1 MLATVSILFWP
12 LSGQCLR
19 HMVAGDPPSSRRE
32 FTSMSTTTRE
42 RRIVAVLASLV
53 LSLFTLFGLSSAA
66 MAATGNDMGD
76 ITNTPGTINVY
87 KHANPGGTLEYGDG
101 NEAVAGG
108 DALGEVPFT
117 LYKVEGVDLVNG
129 NAGWDVVGK
138 ITDPTKPLEPALDNQ
153 NSPTKVTIDG
163 KKYTLKKIDEKTT
176 AGGTGLAQ
184 FTDVY
189 PGLYIVVES
198 KASLP
203 PGSVI
208 VAKAAPFFITLPIKD
223 AKGAWSY
230 TANVYPKNTV
240 SPKPEKS
247 AEVKNAADGVITWTV
262 KQTLP
267 TFDDTNKLTKFRFE
281 DDLSGAGDTKG
292 TLASVKVTVN
302 GKDKTGDFNKELAGL
317 DGKHLVITAKNS
329 GDLPSG
335 GEIVATYTTKAS
347 GNGQF
352 RNGVLSF
359 INDVEVGHALAF
371 ADLGKITVEKLDAT
385 DKTLYLSGAEFK
397 VCVDEDGVE
406 ETKDCPAVGTI
417 TTEKSLGTGSLD
429 KLKIQ
434 KYVLFETAA
443 PAGYTFNPDTPY
455 KADLTTATYN
465 TVTLTIENTKT
476 NVPTLPLTG
485 ADGQLLMTIG
495 GVALVLLAGGVF
507 LVARKKRSE
516 K

>member
-1 MLATVSILFWP
+1 
-12 LSGQCLR
+12 
-19 HMVAGDPPSSRRE
+19 
-32 FTSMSTTTRE
+32 MSTTTRE

-66 MAATGNDMGD
+66 MAATGNKMGD
-76 ITNTPGTINVY
+76 ITNTEGTINVY

-108 DALGEVPFT
+108 DALGGVPFT

-138 ITDPTKPLEPALDNQ
+138 VTDPKKPLEPALELDDQ
-153 NSPTKVTIDG
+153 HMPKKVTIGG
-163 KKYTLKKIDEKTT
+163 KKYDLTKIGEKTT
-176 AGGTGLAQ
+176 ADGTGLAQ
-184 FTDVY
+184 FTGVY

-198 KASLP
+198 EASFP

-223 AKGAWSY
+223 ANGAWSY

-292 TLASVKVTVN
+292 TVDSVKVTVN
-302 GKDKTGDFNKELAGL
+302 GDDKTGDFNKELAGL
-317 DGKHLVITAKNS
+317 GGKNLVITAQNP

-335 GEIVATYTTKAS
+335 GKVVATYTTKAS

-371 ADLGKITVEKLDAT
+371 ADLGKITVEKLDAK
-385 DKTLYLSGAEFK
+385 DNTLYLSGAEFK
-397 VCVDEDGVE
+397 VCVNKVGV
-406 ETKDCPAVGTI
+406 TKDCPAVGTI

-443 PAGYTFNPDTPY
+443 PAGYTFNPDTAY
-455 KADLTTATYN
+455 EADLTTATYN
-465 TVTLTIENTKT
+465 TVTLRIKNTKT

>member
-1 MLATVSILFWP
+1 
-12 LSGQCLR
+12 
-19 HMVAGDPPSSRRE
+19 
-32 FTSMSTTTRE
+32 MSTTTRGH
-42 RRIVAVLASLV
+42 RFVAVLASLV
-53 LSLFTLFGLSSAA
+53 LSLFTLFALSSAA
-66 MAATGNDMGD
+66 MATQGNPMGD

-87 KHANPGGTLEYGDG
+87 KHANPGGTLNYGNG

-108 DALGEVPFT
+108 DALGGVTFT

-138 ITDPTKPLEPALDNQ
+138 VTDSTQPVEPDLELDDQ
-153 NSPTKVTIDG
+153 HMPKKVTIDG
-163 KKYTLKKIDEKTT
+163 KKYTLTKAGEETT
-176 AGGTGLAQ
+176 ADGTGLAK
-184 FTDVY
+184 FADVY

-198 KASLP
+198 EASLP
-203 PGSVI
+203 QGSVI
-208 VAKAAPFFITLPIKD
+208 VAKAAPFFITLPIKG
-223 AKGAWSY
+223 ANGAWSY
-230 TANVYPKNTV
+230 TANVHPKNTV
-240 SPKPEKS
+240 SQGPEKS

-267 TFDDTNKLTKFRFE
+267 TFDDTNKLTEFRFE
-281 DDLSGAGDTKG
+281 DDLSGAGETKG
-292 TLASVKVTVN
+292 TVDSVKVTVN
-302 GKDKTGDFNKELAGL
+302 GVDTTADFNKELAGL
-317 DGKHLVITAKNS
+317 GGKHLVITAQKP

-335 GEIVATYTTKAS
+335 GKVVATYTTKAS
-347 GNGQF
+347 AHGQF
-352 RNGVLSF
+352 RNGVYSF
-359 INDVEVGHALAF
+359 INNVAVGHALAF
-371 ADLGKITVEKLDAT
+371 ADLGEITVEKVDAN
-385 DKTLYLSGAEFK
+385 DNKLYLSGAEFK

-406 ETKDCPAVGTI
+406 ETNDCPAVGTI
-417 TTEKSLGTGSLD
+417 TTGSYGTGSLD

-465 TVTLTIENTKT
+465 TVTLKIENTKT

>member
-1 MLATVSILFWP
+1 
-12 LSGQCLR
+12 
-19 HMVAGDPPSSRRE
+19 
-32 FTSMSTTTRE
+32 MSTTMRE

-66 MAATGNDMGD
+66 MATQGNPMGD
-76 ITNTPGTINVY
+76 ITDTEGTINVY
-87 KHANPGGTLEYGDG
+87 KHANPGGTLNYGNG

-108 DALGEVPFT
+108 DALGGVPFT

-138 ITDPTKPLEPALDNQ
+138 VTDSTQPVEPALDNQ
-153 NSPTKVTIDG
+153 TSPTNVTIGG
-163 KKYTLKKIDEKTT
+163 KPYTLKKAGEETT
-176 AGGTGLAQ
+176 ADGTGLAQ
-184 FTDVY
+184 FTGVH

-198 KASLP
+198 EASLP
-203 PGSVI
+203 QGSVI

-223 AKGAWSY
+223 ANGAWSY

-240 SPKPEKS
+240 SHGPQKS

-262 KQTLP
+262 EQTLP
-267 TFDDTNKLTKFRFE
+267 TFDNTNKLKEFRFD
-281 DDLSGAGDTKG
+281 DDLSGAGDTSG
-292 TLASVKVTVN
+292 TLASVNVTVN
-302 GKDKTGDFNKELAGL
+302 GVDTTADFNKELAGL
-317 DGKHLVITAKNS
+317 GGKHLVITAQKP

-335 GEIVATYTTKAS
+335 GKVVATYTTKAS
-347 GNGQF
+347 ANGQF

-359 INDVEVGHALAF
+359 INDVAVGHALAF
-371 ADLGKITVEKLDAT
+371 ADLGNITVEKVDAK
-385 DKTLYLSGAEFK
+385 DKTRYLSGAEFK

>member
-1 MLATVSILFWP
+1 MLATISILFWP
-12 LSGQCLR
+12 LSGQCFR

-32 FTSMSTTTRE
+32 FISMSTTTRE

-66 MAATGNDMGD
+66 MATTGNPMGD
-76 ITNTPGTINVY
+76 ITDKPGTINVY
-87 KHANPGGTLEYGDG
+87 KHANPGGTLNYGNG
-101 NEAVAGG
+101 NEAAAAGEL
-108 DALGEVPFT
+108 LGGVPFT

-129 NAGWDVVGK
+129 NAGWEVVGK
-138 ITDPTKPLEPALDNQ
+138 ITDPAKPVEPALDNQ

-184 FTDVY
+184 FTDVH

-223 AKGAWSY
+223 AKDAWSY
-230 TANVYPKNTV
+230 TANVHPKNTV

-262 KQTLP
+262 EQTLP
-267 TFDDTNKLTKFRFE
+267 TFDDTNKLTKFVMR
-281 DDLSGAGDTKG
+281 DLLAQAGDTKG
-292 TLASVKVTVN
+292 TVKSVKVTVN
-302 GKDKTGDFNKELAGL
+302 GDDETGAFNKEL
-317 DGKHLVITAKNS
+317 DGTDLVITAKNP
-329 GDLPSG
+329 DKLPSG
-335 GEIVATYTTKAS
+335 GKIVATYTTKAS
-347 GNGQF
+347 GNCQF
-352 RNGVLSF
+352 RNGVYSF
-359 INDVEVGHALAF
+359 INGVEVGHALAF
-371 ADLGKITVEKLDAT
+371 ADLGGITVAKVDSA
-385 DKTLYLSGAEFK
+385 DKGLYLSGAVFK

>member
-1 MLATVSILFWP
+1 
-12 LSGQCLR
+12 
-19 HMVAGDPPSSRRE
+19 
-32 FTSMSTTTRE
+32 MSTTTRE

-66 MAATGNDMGD
+66 MATTDNPTGN
-76 ITNTPGTINVY
+76 ITNTEGTINVY
-87 KHANPGGTLEYGDG
+87 KHANPGGTLTPGNG
-101 NEAVAGG
+101 NEAGAGG
-108 DALGEVPFT
+108 ELLDGVTFT

-129 NAGWDVVGK
+129 NAGWDVVRK
-138 ITDPTKPLEPALDNQ
+138 ITDSTPPLEPALDNQ
-153 NSPTKVTIDG
+153 ASPTQVTIG
-163 KKYTLKKIDEKTT
+163 GESYTLTKVADKTT
-176 AGGTGLAQ
+176 GDEGESGLAQ
-184 FTDVY
+184 FKKDVY

-198 KASLP
+198 EASLP

-208 VAKAAPFFITLPIKD
+208 VAKAAPFFITLPIKG
-223 AKGAWSY
+223 ANGAWSY
-230 TANVYPKNTV
+230 TANVHPKNTV

-267 TFDDTNKLTKFRFE
+267 TFDNTNKLKEFVMR
-281 DDLSGAGDTKG
+281 DLLAQAGDTKG
-292 TLASVKVTVN
+292 TVKSVKVTVN
-302 GKDKTGDFNKELAGL
+302 GVDTTADFNKEL
-317 DGKHLVITAKNS
+317 DGTDLVITAQNP
-329 GDLPSG
+329 GALPSG
-335 GEIVATYTTKAS
+335 GKVVATYTTKAS

-352 RNGVLSF
+352 HNTVYSF
-359 INDVEVGHALAF
+359 INNVEVGHALAF
-371 ADLGKITVEKLDAT
+371 ADLGNITVEKVDAT
-385 DKTLYLSGAEFK
+385 DTTRYLSGAKFK
-397 VCVDEDGVE
+397 VCVDEDKVDE
-406 ETKDCPAVGTI
+406 DKDCPAVGTI
-417 TTEKSLGTGSLD
+417 TTGSSTGSYGTGSLD

-455 KADLTTATYN
+455 KADLTTAVNN

>member
-1 MLATVSILFWP
+1 
-12 LSGQCLR
+12 
-19 HMVAGDPPSSRRE
+19 
-32 FTSMSTTTRE
+32 MSTTTRE

-66 MAATGNDMGD
+66 IAATPNDMGN
-76 ITNTPGTINVY
+76 ITDTEGTINVY
-87 KHANPGGTLEYGDG
+87 KHANPGGTLNYGNG

-108 DALGEVPFT
+108 DALGGVPFT
-117 LYKVEGVDLVNG
+117 LYKVEGVDLVKG
-129 NAGWDVVGK
+129 NAGWEIVGK
-138 ITDPTKPLEPALDNQ
+138 ITDPAKPVEPDLELDDQ
-153 NSPTKVTIDG
+153 DVPKKVTIG
-163 KKYTLKKIDEKTT
+163 GNKYDLTKIDEKTT
-176 AGGTGLAQ
+176 ADGTGLAQ
-184 FTDVY
+184 FTGVD

-198 KASLP
+198 KAFLP

-223 AKGAWSY
+223 ADGAWSY

-240 SPKPEKS
+240 SQGPEKS

-267 TFDDTNKLTKFRFE
+267 TFDKTNKLTKFVMR
-281 DDLSGAGDTKG
+281 DLLAGAGDTSG

-302 GKDKTGDFNKELAGL
+302 GDDETGAFNKEL
-317 DGKHLVITAKNS
+317 DGTDLVITAKNP
-329 GDLPSG
+329 DKLPSG
-335 GEIVATYTTKAS
+335 GKIVATYTTKAVPDAY
-347 GNGQF
+347 GQF
-352 RNGVLSF
+352 RNGVYSF
-359 INDVEVGHALAF
+359 INDVEVGYAVAF
-371 ADLGKITVEKLDAT
+371 AKLGGIRVVKVDSAKT
-385 DKTLYLSGAEFK
+385 DYLLSGAVFQ
-397 VCVDEDGVE
+397 VCVDKDGEE

-417 TTEKSLGTGSLD
+417 TTGSDGTGSLND
-429 KLKIQ
+429 LKIQ
-434 KYVLFETAA
+434 NYVLFETAA
-443 PAGYTFNPDTPY
+443 PAGYTFDPD
-455 KADLTTATYN
+455 KAYPVKLTETDRY
-465 TVTLTIENTKT
+465 VSKEIPNTKT

>member
-1 MLATVSILFWP
+1 
-12 LSGQCLR
+12 
-19 HMVAGDPPSSRRE
+19 
-32 FTSMSTTTRE
+32 MSTTTRE

-66 MAATGNDMGD
+66 MATTDNDKGN
-76 ITNTPGTINVY
+76 ITNTAGTINVY
-87 KHANPGGTLEYGDG
+87 KHANPGGPLEYGNG

-108 DALGEVPFT
+108 DALGGVPFT
-117 LYKVEGVDLVNG
+117 LYKVKDVDLVNG

-138 ITDPTKPLEPALDNQ
+138 VTNPTKPLEPALDNQ
-153 NSPTKVTIDG
+153 ASPTQVTIDS
-163 KKYTLKKIDEKTT
+163 KPYTLTKAGEETT
-176 AGGTGLAQ
+176 ADGTGLAK
-184 FTDVY
+184 FADVY

-198 KASLP
+198 EASLP

-208 VAKAAPFFITLPIKD
+208 VAKAAPFFITLPIKG
-223 AKGAWSY
+223 ANGAWSY

-281 DDLSGAGDTKG
+281 DDLSGAGDTQG
-292 TLASVKVTVN
+292 TVKSVKVTVD
-302 GKDKTGDFNKELAGL
+302 GKDETAKFKMEL
-317 DGKHLVITAKNS
+317 DGTELVITAQNA

-335 GEIVATYTTKAS
+335 GKVVATYTTKAVPAAH
-347 GNGQF
+347 GQF
-352 RNGVLSF
+352 RNGVYSF
-359 INDVEVGHALAF
+359 INNVEVGHAVAF
-371 ADLGKITVEKLDAT
+371 AKLGGITVEKVDAK
-385 DKTLYLSGAEFK
+385 DKTRYLSGAEFK

-406 ETKDCPAVGTI
+406 ETNDCPAVGTI
-417 TTEKSLGTGSLD
+417 TTGSSTGSYGTGSLD

-465 TVTLTIENTKT
+465 TVTLKIENTKT

>member
-1 MLATVSILFWP
+1 
-12 LSGQCLR
+12 
-19 HMVAGDPPSSRRE
+19 
-32 FTSMSTTTRE
+32 MSTTTRE

-53 LSLFTLFGLSSAA
+53 LSLFTLFALSSAA
-66 MAATGNDMGD
+66 MATTGNDMGN
-76 ITNTPGTINVY
+76 ITDTAGTINVY
-87 KHANPGGTLEYGDG
+87 KHANPGGTLNYGNG
-101 NEAVAGG
+101 NEAVAE
-108 DALGEVPFT
+108 GELLDGVTFT
-117 LYKVEGVDLVNG
+117 LYKVKGIDLVNG

-138 ITDPTKPLEPALDNQ
+138 ITDPAKPVEPALDNQ
-153 NSPTKVTIDG
+153 TSPTKVTIGDDSYDLG
-163 KKYTLKKIDEKTT
+163 PGTDKTT
-176 AGGTGLAQ
+176 GEGGESGLAK
-184 FTDVY
+184 FADVY

-292 TLASVKVTVN
+292 IDKSVKVTVN
-302 GKDKTGDFNKELAGL
+302 GKDETAKFKMEL
-317 DGKHLVITAKNS
+317 DGTELVITARNA

-335 GEIVATYTTKAS
+335 GEIVATYTTKAVPDAY
-347 GNGQF
+347 GQF
-352 RNGVLSF
+352 RNGVYSF
-359 INDVEVGHALAF
+359 INNVEVGHAVAF
-371 ADLGKITVEKLDAT
+371 AKLGGITVEKVDAT
-385 DKTLYLSGAEFK
+385 DTTRYLSGAVFK
-397 VCVDEDGVE
+397 VCVDVDGVD
-406 ETKDCPAVGTI
+406 KDCPAVGTI

-443 PAGYTFNPDTPY
+443 PAGYTFNPDTAY
-455 KADLTTATYN
+455 EADLTTAANN
-465 TVTLTIENTKT
+465 TVTLTIKNTKT

>member
-1 MLATVSILFWP
+1 
-12 LSGQCLR
+12 
-19 HMVAGDPPSSRRE
+19 
-32 FTSMSTTTRE
+32 MSTTTRE

-66 MAATGNDMGD
+66 MAATDNAKGN

-87 KHANPGGTLEYGDG
+87 KHANPGGTLNYGNG

-108 DALGEVPFT
+108 DALGGVPFT

-138 ITDPTKPLEPALDNQ
+138 VTNSTQPVEPDLEIDDQDVPK
-153 NSPTKVTIDG
+153 KVTIDG
-163 KKYTLKKIDEKTT
+163 AKYTLTKIDEKTT
-176 AGGTGLAQ
+176 ADGTGLAQ
-184 FTDVY
+184 FTGVD

-198 KASLP
+198 KAFLP

-223 AKGAWSY
+223 ANGAWSY

-267 TFDDTNKLTKFRFE
+267 TFDNTNKLKEFRFD
-281 DDLSGAGDTKG
+281 DDLSGAGDTSG
-292 TLASVKVTVN
+292 TLASVKVTVTVN
-302 GKDKTGDFNKELAGL
+302 GVDTTADFNKELI
-317 DGKHLVITAKNS
+317 GKHLVITAQKP

-335 GEIVATYTTKAS
+335 GKIVATYTTKAVPDAY
-347 GNGQF
+347 GQF

-359 INDVEVGHALAF
+359 INHVEVGHAVAF
-371 ADLGKITVEKLDAT
+371 AKLGGITVEKVDAN
-385 DKTLYLSGAEFK
+385 DNKLYLSGAKFK

-417 TTEKSLGTGSLD
+417 TTGSSTGYYGTGSLD
-429 KLKIQ
+429 NLKLQ
-434 KYVLFETAA
+434 NYVLFETAA
-443 PAGYTFNPDTPY
+443 PAGYTFDPNKKY
-455 KADLTTATYN
+455 LVELTETDRY
-465 TVTLTIENTKT
+465 VSIKIQNTKT

>member
-1 MLATVSILFWP
+1 
-12 LSGQCLR
+12 
-19 HMVAGDPPSSRRE
+19 
-32 FTSMSTTTRE
+32 MSTTTRE

-66 MAATGNDMGD
+66 MATIDNDKGN
-76 ITNTPGTINVY
+76 ITNTAGTINVY
-87 KHANPGGTLEYGDG
+87 KHANPGGALNYGNG
-101 NEAVAGG
+101 NEA
-108 DALGEVPFT
+108 DAKGELLDGVTFT
-117 LYKVEGVDLVNG
+117 LYKVNGVDLVNG

-138 ITDPTKPLEPALDNQ
+138 ITDPAKPVEPALDNQ
-153 NSPTKVTIDG
+153 TSPTNVTIGGESYTLAKVTD
-163 KKYTLKKIDEKTT
+163 KTT
-176 AGGTGLAQ
+176 GDEGESGLAQ
-184 FTDVY
+184 FKKDVY

-198 KASLP
+198 EASLP

-208 VAKAAPFFITLPIKD
+208 VAKAAPFFVVLPIKD
-223 AKGAWSY
+223 ANGAWSY
-230 TANVYPKNTV
+230 TANVHPKNTV

-267 TFDDTNKLTKFRFE
+267 TFDDTNKLKEFRFE
-281 DDLSGAGDTKG
+281 DDLSGAGDTSG
-292 TLASVKVTVN
+292 TLASVKVTVTVN
-302 GKDKTGDFNKELAGL
+302 GVDTTADFNKKL
-317 DGKHLVITAKNS
+317 DGTELVITAKNA

-335 GEIVATYTTKAS
+335 GKVVATYTTKAVPAAH
-347 GNGQF
+347 GQF
-352 RNGVLSF
+352 RNGVYSF
-359 INDVEVGHALAF
+359 INNVQVGHALAF
-371 ADLGKITVEKLDAT
+371 ADLGEITVEKVDAN
-385 DKTLYLSGAEFK
+385 DNKLYLSGAEFK

-406 ETKDCPAVGTI
+406 ETNDCPAVGTI
-417 TTEKSLGTGSLD
+417 TTGSSTGSYGTGSLD

-465 TVTLTIENTKT
+465 TVTLKIENTKT